1 LTRQNLLKTG
11 CNGKLECQVCFFLP
25 SLRGGGAERAVV
37 ALANGLV
44 QSGMTVSFV
53 VASKG
58 IGEEY
63 LAEIDNRIKVHFL
76 GVGRIMFAI
85 IPLVFFLKSEKPS
98 VIVSALTHA
107 NVVALGAVKLAS
119 CSTKAIATER
129 VNYSAYMSRGESL
142 RDVVMRKMAGL
153 LYKSATVVA
162 VSQGVARDCE
172 KVFGLPSG
180 SVHVI
185 YNPVVTPGIREKM
198 SESHPLMEQLGSD
211 KKIIL
216 GAGRLVHQKGF
227 DVLLRAFQRLI
238 NMSDLGS
245 RCELVIIG
253 EGPLRHDLEA
263 MAESASIRDKVHF
276 PGFLNN
282 PFSLMRR
289 ANVFVLA
296 SRSEGLPN
304 VLIQAMACGTPV
316 VATNCPSG
324 PFEILEGGKW
334 GDLIPV
340 DNVDLLAS
348 AMIKALEDAG
358 PAPQV
363 KQRAEYFSLDRA
375 VDQYRH
381 LIVRSLSD
389 VS

>member
-1 LTRQNLLKTG
+1 MLTRQNLLKTG
-11 CNGKLECQVCFFLP
+11 SNGNSEYRVGFFLP
-25 SLRGGGAERAVV
+25 SLRGGGAERAVIV
-37 ALANGLV
+37 LANGLV

-58 IGEEY
+58 AGEEY

-76 GVGRIMFAI
+76 GVGRVIFAL
-85 IPLVFFLKSEKPS
+85 IPLVFFLRSEKPS
-98 VIVSALTHA
+98 VLISALTHA
-107 NVVALGAVKLAS
+107 NVVALGAVKLAAS
-119 CSTKAIATER
+119 STRVIVTER
-129 VNYSAYMSRGESL
+129 VNYSAYMSRGESF
-142 RDVVMRKMAGL
+142 RDVVIRKMAEFS
-153 LYKSATVVA
+153 YKSAIVVA

-172 KVFGLPSG
+172 KVFGLPLG

-185 YNPVVTPGIREKM
+185 YNPVVTPEIRKKM
-198 SESHPLMEQLGSD
+198 WESHPLMEHLGSD

-227 DVLLRAFQRLI
+227 DVLLHAFQRLI
-238 NMSDLGS
+238 SVSDLGS

-253 EGPLRHDLEA
+253 EGPLRHELEA
-263 MAESASIRDKVHF
+263 MAEAASIRDRVHF

-282 PFSLMRR
+282 PFPLMRQ
-289 ANVFVLA
+289 ADVFVLA

-304 VLIQAMACGTPV
+304 VLIQAMACGTQV

-340 DNVDLLAS
+340 NDVDLLARG
-348 AMIKALEDAG
+348 IINALEENR
-358 PAPQV
+358 PAPKV
-363 KQRAEYFSLDRA
+363 KQRGEYFSLNRA
-375 VDQYRH
+375 IDQYRR
-381 LIVRSLSD
+381 LIVS
-389 VS
+389 